1 MQRDDQLRTLTR
13 SSLTTF
19 KKTSE
24 CLPADGISAALWKE
38 RELGMSCR
46 QLYFLAYTTSHM
58 RGRGH
63 GPLIA
68 PNRED
73 PITSACSQ
81 NPAL

>member
-1 MQRDDQLRTLTR
+1 MQRDDHLRTLTR

-46 QLYFLAYTTSHM
+46 QLFF
-58 RGRGH
+58 
-63 GPLIA
+63 
-68 PNRED
+68 
-73 PITSACSQ
+73 
-81 NPAL
+81 